1 MRTIFQ
7 NCTLLDGTEQ
17 MSPCP
22 GTDVAIENDKKHF
35 IKSLNNDAY
44 LCYYDDKNIY
54 HEEKIEV

>member
-1 MRTIFQ
+1 M
-7 NCTLLDGTEQ
+7 
-17 MSPCP
+17 
-22 GTDVAIENDKKHF
+22 AIENDKKHF